1 MPATTGTNDNACDV
15 TRYVESK
22 LNKFMVITINHV
34 TSSHKPCDVITIN
47 HVTSNS
53 CFGRVLALTFHGRIA
68 INFEHKNKLLSEHV
82 SIK

>member
-22 LNKFMVITINHV
+22 LNKFM
-34 TSSHKPCDVITIN
+34 VITIN